1 MSLLQKIENLFT
13 TSDFTLTD
21 FVVEKE
27 SKEYEGCNFKLNDLK
42 IYFRKAKITPKKEGQ
57 FVTFYKRIQSGVIA
71 PFDDEDDFQFLIVNV
86 EFENQRGY
94 FIFPKLLLAQKN
106 ILTTSIKEGKRAF
119 RIYSPWDEP
128 KNKQALTSQQWQL
141 DCFTAAS
148 DLQNYLLERNLF

>member
-106 ILTTSIKEGKRAF
+106 ILTTSIKDGKRAF

-148 DLQNYLLERNLF
+148 DLKIIF

>member
-1 MSLLQKIENLFT
+1 M
-13 TSDFTLTD
+13 TD

-106 ILTTSIKEGKRAF
+106 ILTTSIKDGKRAF

-128 KNKQALTSQQWQL
+128 KNKQALTSQQWKL

>member
-1 MSLLQKIENLFT
+1 MSLLEKIKKTFNS
-13 TSDFTLTD
+13 SDFTLTD

-57 FVTFYKRIQSGVIA
+57 FVTFYKRIQSGIIA
-71 PFDDEDDFQFLIVNV
+71 PFDEEDDFQFLIVNV

-106 ILTTSIKEGKRAF
+106 ILTTSIKDGKRAF

-141 DCFTAAS
+141 DSFTAAS

>member
-21 FVVEKE
+21 FVEEKE

-106 ILTTSIKEGKRAF
+106 ILTTSIKDGKRAF

-141 DCFTAAS
+141 DCFTATS

>member
-1 MSLLQKIENLFT
+1 MSLLEKIKKTFNS
-13 TSDFTLTD
+13 SDFTLTD

-57 FVTFYKRIQSGVIA
+57 FVTFYKRIQSGIIA

-94 FIFPKLLLAQKN
+94 FILPKLLLAQKN
-106 ILTTSIKEGKRAF
+106 ILTTSIKDGKRAF

-141 DCFTAAS
+141 DSFTAAS

>member
-1 MSLLQKIENLFT
+1 MTLSESIESKFIQANLQIAEFSL
-13 TSDFTLTD
+13 
-21 FVVEKE
+21 EKE
-27 SKEYEGCNFKLNDLK
+27 SQEYEACQFHINELH
-42 IYFRKAKITPKKEGQ
+42 IHFRKAKITPKKEGQ
-57 FVTFYKRIQSGVIA
+57 FVTFWKRIPSGIIA

-106 ILTTSIKEGKRAF
+106 ILTTSIKDGKRAF

>member
-1 MSLLQKIENLFT
+1 M
-13 TSDFTLTD
+13 
-21 FVVEKE
+21 
-27 SKEYEGCNFKLNDLK
+27 
-42 IYFRKAKITPKKEGQ
+42 
-57 FVTFYKRIQSGVIA
+57 TFYKRIQSGVIA

-106 ILTTSIKEGKRAF
+106 ILTTSIKDGKRAF

>member
-1 MSLLQKIENLFT
+1 MTLSERIESKFIQANLQISEFSL
-13 TSDFTLTD
+13 
-21 FVVEKE
+21 EKE
-27 SKEYEGCNFKLNDLK
+27 SQEYEACQFHINKLQ
-42 IYFRKAKITPKKEGQ
+42 IHFRKAKITPKKEGQ

-106 ILTTSIKEGKRAF
+106 ILTTSIKDGKRAF

-141 DCFTAAS
+141 DCFTATS

>member
-106 ILTTSIKEGKRAF
+106 ILTTSIKDGKRAF

>member
-106 ILTTSIKEGKRAF
+106 ILTTSIKDGKRAF

-141 DCFTAAS
+141 DSFTAAS

>member
-106 ILTTSIKEGKRAF
+106 ILTTSIKDGKRAF

-141 DCFTAAS
+141 DCFTATS

>member
-27 SKEYEGCNFKLNDLK
+27 SKEYEACQFHINKLQ
-42 IYFRKAKITPKKEGQ
+42 IHFRKAKITPKKEGQ

-106 ILTTSIKEGKRAF
+106 ILTTSIKDGKRAF

-128 KNKQALTSQQWQL
+128 KN
-141 DCFTAAS
+141 
-148 DLQNYLLERNLF
+148 

>member
-57 FVTFYKRIQSGVIA
+57 FVTFWKRIPSGIIA

-106 ILTTSIKEGKRAF
+106 ILTTSIKDGKRAF